1 MPHLL
6 YHVGRLQAGA
16 RGRCTINRQR
26 PSNLGV
32 ILIALVLLTASCSG
46 GQSAAPTP
54 RPPTPIP
61 PTPTPRSTPLP
72 TLDQP
77 PALLGSAQRPLV
89 IGLAGPATGSMTR
102 SAQSALAQAVADALQ
117 PVSETL
123 NLAPDIEVEVQRMD
137 EATALRALCSG
148 APVTAWVNAFTYVA
162 AARAC
167 GAEPLLVLLR
177 ENEGEVKIGIAYD
190 VIVSAGIRSAA
201 DLAGERYCRVE
212 GQLEDW
218 AFAALMLAA
227 EGFDPLA
234 QMSPLPAYDSE
245 TAALRALLD
254 GECAALALAAGTLE
268 DRLDELAAEDNT
280 SPGEQEG
287 VRVLIAGGDALLASE
302 SAGEPLALPR
312 YVVPYGVWVAAPDSA
327 LPAGD
332 DRPLRQELIA
342 AVRAYFEE
350 NPSVLHRWFGASEVI
365 AVDQTSLAALRAWLD
380 GAAWDMAD
388 AP

>member
-1 MPHLL
+1 M
-6 YHVGRLQAGA
+6 
-16 RGRCTINRQR
+16 
-26 PSNLGV
+26 
-32 ILIALVLLTASCSG
+32 
-46 GQSAAPTP
+46 
-54 RPPTPIP
+54 
-61 PTPTPRSTPLP
+61 
-72 TLDQP
+72 
-77 PALLGSAQRPLV
+77 
-89 IGLAGPATGSMTR
+89 IGLAGPATGNLTR

-123 NLAPDIEVEVQRMD
+123 NLAPAVEVRVQRMD
-137 EATALRALCSG
+137 EAAALRALCSG

-162 AARAC
+162 AARTC
-167 GAEPLLVLLR
+167 GVEPLLVLLR
-177 ENEGEVKIGIAYD
+177 EDDGEVRVGVAYD
-190 VIVSAGIRSAA
+190 VIVAARIRSAG

-268 DRLDELAAEDNT
+268 DRLDELTAEDN
-280 SPGEQEG
+280 SGPGDRED
-287 VRVLIAGGDALLASE
+287 VRVLIAGGNALLAGE
-302 SAGEPLALPR
+302 SAGDPLVLPR

-332 DRPLRQELIA
+332 DRPLRQELVA
-342 AVRAYFEE
+342 AVRAYFAE
-350 NPSVLHRWFGASEVI
+350 NPSILNRWFGASQVG
-365 AVDQTSLAALRAWLD
+365 AVDQSGLAALRAWLD
-380 GAAWDMAD
+380 GAVWDMAY